1 VTTNSPA
8 TRCRSCWKTRRRNPA
23 DERDTEAAGLARE
36 ATLKTFIIGTSAL
49 ADIIVDQ
56 EGVAPR
62 HAELVI
68 TDSGQLYLT
77 DCASGLGTWRA
88 AQANGTQADETS
100 VSWLPVRQDFVGR
113 EDLIRL
119 GRLRCRLGD
128 LLESV
133 STGHGAQT
141 RPRDLGDAE
150 TEQSQH
156 KKGRVE
162 RDPITG
168 QIVRKRV

>member
-1 VTTNSPA
+1 M
-8 TRCRSCWKTRRRNPA
+8 R
-23 DERDTEAAGLARE
+23 LARE
-36 ATLKTFIIGTSAL
+36 AVLKTFIIGTSAL

-62 HAELVI
+62 HAELVV
-68 TDSGQLYLT
+68 TDAGQLYLT

-88 AQANGTQADETS
+88 ADGGGAQDDEKS
-100 VSWLPVRQDFVGR
+100 ISWLPVRQEFIAR

-119 GRLRCRLGD
+119 GRLRCRLGE

-133 STGHGAQT
+133 SARRGSQAGQ
-141 RPRDLGDAE
+141 RELGDAE
-150 TEQSQH
+150 AEQSRR

>member
-1 VTTNSPA
+1 MAS
-8 TRCRSCWKTRRRNPA
+8 
-23 DERDTEAAGLARE
+23 ELARE

-49 ADIIVDQ
+49 ADIVVDQ

-62 HAELVI
+62 HAELVV
-68 TDSGQLYLT
+68 TDSGQFYLT

-88 AQANGTQADETS
+88 AEDKRTKGEETA
-100 VSWLPVRQDFVGR
+100 VSWLPVRQEFVGR
-113 EDLIRL
+113 ADLIRL
-119 GRLRCRLGD
+119 GRLRCRLGE
-128 LLESV
+128 LLDTV
-133 STGHGAQT
+133 SAKRG
-141 RPRDLGDAE
+141 GDAHQRDFGE
-150 TEQSQH
+150 AEADQSRR